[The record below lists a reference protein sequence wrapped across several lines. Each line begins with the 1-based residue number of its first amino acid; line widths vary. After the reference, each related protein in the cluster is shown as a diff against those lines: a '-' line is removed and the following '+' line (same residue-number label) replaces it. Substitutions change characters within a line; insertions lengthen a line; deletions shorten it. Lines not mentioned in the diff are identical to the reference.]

1 MILPIKFPNFFTGV
15 RKPWVGILLYGVYNI
30 LKLWLFFLIFCIKP
44 PGTGKTFLAKAC
56 ATEAK
61 GTFFS
66 ISSSDLI
73 SKYVGE
79 SEK

>member
-1 MILPIKFPNFFTGV
+1 MGYIN
-15 RKPWVGILLYGVYNI
+15 LLS
-30 LKLWLFFLIFCIKP
+30 KP

-56 ATEAK
+56 ATEAE

-66 ISSSDLI
+66 VSSADLI

-79 SEK
+79 SEKLIKTLFSMARE